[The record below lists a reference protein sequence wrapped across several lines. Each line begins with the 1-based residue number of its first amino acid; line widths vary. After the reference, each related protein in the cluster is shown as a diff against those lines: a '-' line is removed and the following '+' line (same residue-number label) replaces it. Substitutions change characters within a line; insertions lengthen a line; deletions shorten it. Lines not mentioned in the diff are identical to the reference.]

1 MLWNMLWRP
10 GGYTYLMPMV
20 SWSRGEG
27 GTLDRQMEFT
37 STSAEF
43 AQGSFC
49 LIPGYEEVK
58 TKSITE
64 FRSPRD
70 MTGTKNINISYVD
83 PYKEDAGWMYSPAQ
97 RKPRRLLS
105 SERTSESSTS
115 PDYIRE
121 DGYGFDGRV
130 HKHNWNYLGTRTVLV
145 TMNLADN
152 PEAGGPHKWVPHK
165 VRWELRD
172 THVIEQIPKDP
183 DHPYSH
189 KLVFIDTE
197 TFWTVWMVAYD
208 HQEQLFRMGQDFLKY
223 TEGYAEE
230 EPMQPPYMK
239 VNYADNLG
247 RNLFMHLGQ
256 AAINPQKPHA
266 TYTHC
271 YPVYREFSPGR
282 AKQFFSLRNMV
293 SGRR

>member
-1 MLWNMLWRP
+1 MLWRP

-27 GTLDRQMEFT
+27 GSLDRRMEFT

-70 MTGTKNINISYVD
+70 MSGTKNINISYVD
-83 PYKEDAGWMYSPAQ
+83 PYKEDAGWLYSPAQ

-130 HKHNWNYLGTRTVLV
+130 YKLGFYL
-145 TMNLADN
+145 M
-152 PEAGGPHKWVPHK
+152 
-165 VRWELRD
+165 
-172 THVIEQIPKDP
+172 
-183 DHPYSH
+183 
-189 KLVFIDTE
+189 
-197 TFWTVWMVAYD
+197 
-208 HQEQLFRMGQDFLKY
+208 
-223 TEGYAEE
+223 
-230 EPMQPPYMK
+230 
-239 VNYADNLG
+239 
-247 RNLFMHLGQ
+247 
-256 AAINPQKPHA
+256 
-266 TYTHC
+266 
-271 YPVYREFSPGR
+271 
-282 AKQFFSLRNMV
+282 
-293 SGRR
+293 